1 MLETSGFFVDE
12 FKSYDLN
19 EFPLAYNNL
28 GSINNPI
35 EMAEVYNLADIY
47 LSTSPNESFSY
58 TVLEAVFCG
67 VYTIGFNTGEIG
79 PILKASGNGE
89 LINNYTLEEYIN
101 AVQTFFQRE
110 IPDVKQMNLMK
121 YTSEKV
127 AQSVMKSYSEELN
140 MNY

>member
-58 TVLEAVFCG
+58 TVLEAVFSG
-67 VYTIGFNTGEIG
+67 AYTIGFNIGEIG
-79 PILKASGNGE
+79 PILEVSGNGK
-89 LINNYTLEEYIN
+89 LIMNYTIEEYIN
-101 AVQTFFQRE
+101 E
-110 IPDVKQMNLMK
+110 MSNNLEK
-121 YTSEKV
+121 YTYQIVGKNILN
-127 AQSVMKSYSEELN
+127 AYSEQLT
-140 MNY
+140 